1 MSSCILSP
9 EDSLSGFLVYQLSH
23 LSHDNE
29 YLSPLAR
36 KICAKIGYSL
46 LAITGI
52 VEAVARF
59 VLGIVSLLASSL
71 TKQGAKKQSLYCRI
85 FLFGALFSAMSTGL
99 AVRNI
104 FDDKPLYKA
113 SENE

>member
-23 LSHDNE
+23 WSHDSE
-29 YLSPLAR
+29 DLSPLVR

-52 VEAVARF
+52 VEAVARL
-59 VLGIVSLLASSL
+59 VLGIVSLLTSSL
-71 TKQGAKKQSLYCRI
+71 SKQGTKKQPLYCLIFQLRI
-85 FLFGALFSAMSTGL
+85 
-99 AVRNI
+99 
-104 FDDKPLYKA
+104 KP
-113 SENE
+113 